1 MFLCLQ
7 STSPSYHF
15 FLFFLSTILFL
26 QKSITSQE
34 LNIIDYILYGFH
46 LRERSRTRKSVKT
59 DSGLGLLGDK
69 ESVELGVTEQGW
81 VSFGGDGEVLEL
93 DSGDDCTTLGIY

>member
-1 MFLCLQ
+1 MISFTWKVQ
-7 STSPSYHF
+7 N
-15 FLFFLSTILFL
+15 
-26 QKSITSQE
+26 K
-34 LNIIDYILYGFH
+34 
-46 LRERSRTRKSVKT
+46 KSVKT

-81 VSFGGDGEVLEL
+81 VFGGDGEVLEL